1 MIKIANNLLP
11 LLTKISAD
19 DIGASLPAQPL
30 RLEDLPQTITPN
42 YNPDLNSYNYKKYQ
56 NWMSMTPEQQR
67 DELQKEHSRSLM
79 GSLGNPLAYQ
89 SINKYMPTPEQLE
102 QQRAEVERRLD
113 RRAYPNQISTQAAN
127 STAPAVSTP
136 FPIDTPTREQ
146 LLSGEKLKGT
156 VYSP

>member
-19 DIGASLPAQPL
+19 SIGAPLPAQPL

-42 YNPDLNSYNYKKYQ
+42 YDPDLNSFRKYQ
-56 NWMSMTPEQQR
+56 NWMSMTPEQQK
-67 DELQKEHSRSLM
+67 DELQKQHM
-79 GSLGNPLAYQ
+79 HGSSNKSMMPL
-89 SINKYMPTPEQLE
+89 EQLE

-113 RRAYPNQISTQAAN
+113 HKAFPNQISTQAAN
-127 STAPAVSTP
+127 STAPAVSIP

-146 LLSGEKLKGT
+146 LLSGEKLKGNIYQPRASD
-156 VYSP
+156 YSRLPK

>member
-19 DIGASLPAQPL
+19 DIGADILARPLPGPY
-30 RLEDLPQTITPN
+30 PK
-42 YNPDLNSYNYKKYQ
+42 PDLNSYNYKRYQ
-56 NWMSMTPEQQR
+56 NWMSMTPEQQK

-113 RRAYPNQISTQAAN
+113 HRAYPNQISTQAAN
-127 STAPAVSTP
+127 STAPAVSIP

-156 VYSP
+156 VYSPQASDYPNR